1 MLDTHSD
8 KPDVASNAVTAQ
20 QPTPVL
26 VVLSGLP
33 GVGKTT
39 VARHVSAE
47 IGAVHVRLDTIEAAM
62 TASGFIDRAGG
73 WEAVPDAGYRIAY
86 AIASDFLRAGHDVV
100 ADSVNPLGITRHAW
114 ADAARTARATL
125 VDVEVICSDR
135 NLHRRRVDTRTPD
148 IDGLTVPTWQ
158 QVEDRPY
165 EPWDHAV
172 LRVDT
177 AAGVEAATAAIV
189 TAVHGA
195 RETAMD
201 PPAEPRM

>member
-8 KPDVASNAVTAQ
+8 KPDVASMAVTAQ
-20 QPTPVL
+20 KPTPVL

-47 IGAVHVRLDTIEAAM
+47 VGAVHVRLDTIEAAM

-86 AIASDFLRAGHDVV
+86 AIASDFLSAGHDVV
-100 ADSVNPLGITRHAW
+100 ADSVNPLGITRQAW
-114 ADAARTARATL
+114 AAAARTARATL
-125 VDVEVICSDR
+125 IDVEVICSDPH
-135 NLHRRRVDTRTPD
+135 LHRRRVEARTSD
-148 IDGLTVPTWQ
+148 IEGLTVPTWQ
-158 QVEDRPY
+158 QVEDRTY
-165 EPWDHAV
+165 EPWDREV

-195 RETAMD
+195 RAAAFD
-201 PPAEPRM
+201 PPAGPRM

>member
-1 MLDTHSD
+1 MTTR
-8 KPDVASNAVTAQ
+8 KR
-20 QPTPVL
+20 TPVL

-62 TASGFIDRAGG
+62 AASGFIDRAGG
-73 WEAVPDAGYRIAY
+73 WDAVPDAGYRIAY
-86 AIASDFLRAGHDVV
+86 AIASDFLSAGHDVV
-100 ADSVNPLGITRHAW
+100 ADSVNPLGITRRAW
-114 ADAARTARATL
+114 AEAARTEQATL
-125 VDVEVICSDR
+125 LDVEVICSDR
-135 NLHRRRVDTRTPD
+135 NLHRRRVDTRTSD

-158 QVEDRPY
+158 QVEDRIY
-165 EPWDHAV
+165 EPWDREV

-177 AAGVEAATAAIV
+177 ASGVEAAAAAAAIV
-189 TAVHGA
+189 TAVHSA
-195 RETAMD
+195 REAAFD